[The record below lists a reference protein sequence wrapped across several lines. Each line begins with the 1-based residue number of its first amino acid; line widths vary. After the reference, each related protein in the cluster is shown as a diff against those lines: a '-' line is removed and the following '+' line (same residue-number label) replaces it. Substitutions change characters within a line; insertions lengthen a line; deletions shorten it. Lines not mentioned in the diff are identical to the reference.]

1 MSELLYKTLRES
13 VVNAIRAKIMN
24 HQIRP
29 GERIVELE
37 LAQEFHTS
45 RGPIREALR
54 QLEIEGIVEY
64 TRNVGC
70 SVRNF
75 SVKDSYEVY
84 LLRTNYEIVS
94 IRLLN
99 GKVPEDTIR
108 NMENILEHMKSIPVN
123 EFDRVFEYDNQF
135 HEQLVLMSKLP
146 RLEKAWKEL
155 EKVEGLELVGSL
167 KYNIEVNAAGVNKG
181 TGLVNLGKLLGIS
194 REEIMAC
201 GDGDNDTVMLR
212 EVGLGVAMA
221 NAEDQVKE
229 VADYITLSNDEDGV
243 AKAIEKFAL
252 EGGEK
257 C

>member
-37 LAQEFHTS
+37 LAHEFHTS

-75 SVKDSYEVY
+75 SLMDSYEVY
-84 LLRTNYEIVS
+84 LLRTNYETVS
-94 IRLLN
+94 IRVLN
-99 GKVPEDTIR
+99 GKVPEETIKK
-108 NMENILEHMKSIPVN
+108 MEIILEEMKNIPAD
-123 EFDRVFEYDNQF
+123 EFDRVFDYDNQF
-135 HEQLVLMSKLP
+135 HEQLVLMSRLP

-155 EKVEGLELVGSL
+155 YYSNLLAGYNLVTD
-167 KYNIEVNAAGVNKG
+167 K
-181 TGLVNLGKLLGIS
+181 
-194 REEIMAC
+194 EEILKRQYENHRLILEACKEGDCENICQEVKKHYWRTIFCMLQNQKIDDPELKHTWMMA
-201 GDGDNDTVMLR
+201 
-212 EVGLGVAMA
+212 
-221 NAEDQVKE
+221 
-229 VADYITLSNDEDGV
+229 I
-243 AKAIEKFAL
+243 
-252 EGGEK
+252 
-257 C
+257 

>member
-75 SVKDSYEVY
+75 SLMDSYEVY
-84 LLRTNYEIVS
+84 LLRTNYETVS
-94 IRLLN
+94 IRVLN
-99 GKVPEDTIR
+99 GKVPEETIKK
-108 NMENILEHMKSIPVN
+108 MEIILEEMKNISED
-123 EFDRVFEYDNQF
+123 EFDRVFDYDNQF
-135 HEQLVLMSKLP
+135 HEQLVLMSRLP

-155 EKVEGLELVGSL
+155 YYSNLLAGYNLVTDKEKILKRQYENHRSILEACKEGDCEKICQEVKKHYWRTIFFMLQDQKIEDTEL
-167 KYNIEVNAAGVNKG
+167 KH
-181 TGLVNLGKLLGIS
+181 TWM
-194 REEIMAC
+194 MA
-201 GDGDNDTVMLR
+201 
-212 EVGLGVAMA
+212 
-221 NAEDQVKE
+221 
-229 VADYITLSNDEDGV
+229 I
-243 AKAIEKFAL
+243 
-252 EGGEK
+252 
-257 C
+257 

>member
-37 LAQEFHTS
+37 LAHEFHTS

-70 SVRNF
+70 SVCNF
-75 SVKDSYEVY
+75 SLMDSYEVY
-84 LLRTNYEIVS
+84 LLRTNYETVS

-99 GKVPEDTIR
+99 GKVPEETIQK
-108 NMENILEHMKSIPVN
+108 MEIILEEMKNIPAD

-135 HEQLVLMSKLP
+135 HEQLVLMSRLP

-155 EKVEGLELVGSL
+155 YYSNLLAGYNLVTD
-167 KYNIEVNAAGVNKG
+167 K
-181 TGLVNLGKLLGIS
+181 
-194 REEIMAC
+194 EEILKRQYENHRLILEAC
-201 GDGDNDTVMLR
+201 KEGDCEKICR
-212 EVGLGVAMA
+212 EVKKHYWRTIFFMLQDQKIEDTELKHTWMMA
-221 NAEDQVKE
+221 
-229 VADYITLSNDEDGV
+229 I
-243 AKAIEKFAL
+243 
-252 EGGEK
+252 
-257 C
+257 

>member
-54 QLEIEGIVEY
+54 QLEIEGLVEY

-75 SVKDSYEVY
+75 SLMDSYEVY
-84 LLRTNYEIVS
+84 LLRTNYETVS

-99 GKVPEDTIR
+99 GKVPEETIHK
-108 NMENILEHMKSIPVN
+108 MEIILEEMKNIPAD

-135 HEQLVLMSKLP
+135 HEQLVLMSRLP

-155 EKVEGLELVGSL
+155 YYSNLLAGYNLVTD
-167 KYNIEVNAAGVNKG
+167 K
-181 TGLVNLGKLLGIS
+181 
-194 REEIMAC
+194 EEILKRQYEKHRLILEAC
-201 GDGDNDTVMLR
+201 KEGDCEKICR
-212 EVGLGVAMA
+212 EVKKHYWRTIFFMLQDQKIEDTELKHTWMMA
-221 NAEDQVKE
+221 
-229 VADYITLSNDEDGV
+229 I
-243 AKAIEKFAL
+243 
-252 EGGEK
+252 
-257 C
+257 

>member
-146 RLEKAWKEL
+146 RLEKAWKNCITVICWQDTIYWQKKKKYWNDSMIIILPSWRHAKRETVT
-155 EKVEGLELVGSL
+155 KSARKSKSITGQPFSVCCRIRNL
-167 KYNIEVNAAGVNKG
+167 K
-181 TGLVNLGKLLGIS
+181 NLI
-194 REEIMAC
+194 
-201 GDGDNDTVMLR
+201 
-212 EVGLGVAMA
+212 
-221 NAEDQVKE
+221 
-229 VADYITLSNDEDGV
+229 
-243 AKAIEKFAL
+243 
-252 EGGEK
+252 
-257 C
+257 